1 MSLAPFEERV
11 VEENRAGI
19 GRDEFVCLQ
28 QDFPE
33 NLF

>member
-1 MSLAPFEERV
+1 MLCVPFEEGV

-19 GRDEFVCLQ
+19 GGDEFVRPQ

-33 NLF
+33 NLS